1 MTLIDDIKFDLS
13 PKNGSL
19 SGALISFFITI
30 SILVVAPYLIFIAA
44 SGNISDVGWTVF
56 GDPGTL
62 MDGAWEWV
70 ASMLKYSVPF
80 ILLSIPIGF
89 YRAGSYARIPFRI
102 LFALYFGSWIWIA
115 AHGGIFEMMLSDA
128 SFVSDNFSTITLGL
142 DVRPV
147 VYVMIMIS
155 FAMIFLAI
163 SEFGSNRKKY
173 FEAIEKK
180 KDTMSR
186 RRARRLS
193 G

>member
-1 MTLIDDIKFDLS
+1 M
-13 PKNGSL
+13 
-19 SGALISFFITI
+19 
-30 SILVVAPYLIFIAA
+30 A
-44 SGNISDVGWTVF
+44 SGTIADTGGTVF
-56 GDPGTL
+56 GDSDIL
-62 MDGAWEWV
+62 MNGAWEWV
-70 ASMLKYSVPF
+70 ADLIKYSLPF

-89 YRAGSYARIPFRI
+89 YRAGSYARIPFKI

-115 AHGGIFEMMLSDA
+115 AHDGIFEMMLSDA
-128 SFVSDNFSTITLGL
+128 SFISDNFSTISLGL
-142 DVRPV
+142 DVRPI

-155 FAMIFLAI
+155 FAMIFLTI

>member
-1 MTLIDDIKFDLS
+1 MTLIEDIRFDLS

-19 SGALISFFITI
+19 VGALISFFITI
-30 SILVVAPYLIFIAA
+30 GAFVVAPYVIFIAA
-44 SGNISDVGWTVF
+44 SGTITDTGGTIFGSSDV
-56 GDPGTL
+56 L
-62 MDGAWEWV
+62 MNGAWGWV
-70 ASMLKYSVPF
+70 SDLMKYALPF
-80 ILLSIPIGF
+80 IILSIPIGF
-89 YRAGSYARIPFRI
+89 YRAGSYARIPFKI
-102 LFALYFGSWIWIA
+102 LFALYFGSWLWIA
-115 AHGGIFEMMLSDA
+115 AHGGVFEMFLSDA
-128 SFVSDNFSTITLGL
+128 AVVSGSASTIILDL

-147 VYVMIMIS
+147 TYVMIMIS

-186 RRARRLS
+186 RRARRFS